1 MLESAGGFRAHIF
14 FDNHTSSQLDPDFIN
29 TYIAGEQAAG
39 RYSDAFLPGDLE
51 LLIGPFRTS
60 PLGLVPKP
68 HSDTLRM
75 IQDMSYP
82 RNDPT
87 TPSVN
92 LGINSDDFPTTWGSF
107 DQTVALILSLPPGCL
122 AATFDIS
129 AAYRITPIRPDQQ
142 QHLCVFWRDR
152 VYVDRAVMFGLSS
165 SAGVF
170 GSIGDMLV
178 ALYEKAGFSPL
189 LKWVDDFFVIR
200 LPDQNW
206 TEEEFM
212 NLTGAFGVP
221 WSPKKTRPLASVQR
235 YIGFDWDLN
244 ARTVAFPP
252 EKRSKT
258 LMLIENWLKAGG
270 TFLAREAASLHGKLI
285 HLACIFPLIRP
296 FLRSIASFSS
306 GFQSP
311 RARLHATPPL
321 QADLSWV
328 RFIVLN
334 LPNKMP
340 LSPPLPVDLNWWG
353 DASSSFGIG
362 IVLGTYW
369 AVWKWA
375 PGFLVGPR
383 RDHDIGWAEAVAVE
397 LGLRVA
403 ISCHFLSSGPV
414 GGQTFLVRSDN
425 AGIVFVTNKGRSRS
439 RETNQIL
446 KHVYLLQAQ
455 HQIRL
460 KTIHVTSQNN
470 ISDALSRGA
479 IEEFLSNFPSIN
491 SQVSIPLP
499 DHLVDKLVS
508 L

>member
-1 MLESAGGFRAHIF
+1 MSESAGGFRAHIF
-14 FDNHTSSQLDPDFIN
+14 FDNHASSQLDPDFIN

-206 TEEEFM
+206 TEEECYDFILLCLPYSDTPYFS
-212 NLTGAFGVP
+212 LTNP
-221 WSPKKTRPLASVQR
+221 
-235 YIGFDWDLN
+235 
-244 ARTVAFPP
+244 
-252 EKRSKT
+252 
-258 LMLIENWLKAGG
+258 
-270 TFLAREAASLHGKLI
+270 
-285 HLACIFPLIRP
+285 
-296 FLRSIASFSS
+296 
-306 GFQSP
+306 
-311 RARLHATPPL
+311 
-321 QADLSWV
+321 
-328 RFIVLN
+328 
-334 LPNKMP
+334 
-340 LSPPLPVDLNWWG
+340 
-353 DASSSFGIG
+353 
-362 IVLGTYW
+362 
-369 AVWKWA
+369 
-375 PGFLVGPR
+375 
-383 RDHDIGWAEAVAVE
+383 
-397 LGLRVA
+397 
-403 ISCHFLSSGPV
+403 
-414 GGQTFLVRSDN
+414 
-425 AGIVFVTNKGRSRS
+425 
-439 RETNQIL
+439 
-446 KHVYLLQAQ
+446 
-455 HQIRL
+455 
-460 KTIHVTSQNN
+460 
-470 ISDALSRGA
+470 
-479 IEEFLSNFPSIN
+479 
-491 SQVSIPLP
+491 
-499 DHLVDKLVS
+499 
-508 L
+508 